1 MISNP
6 IDKHI
11 IVDILKDK
19 DAKSGLH
26 VSMIANKLLLLG
38 NIGEMD
44 LEKVTKR
51 VNAICNA
58 EARKQSGLIVKV
70 INPKT
75 KRPKL
80 GVYKV
85 KRFKDDTVIKEVPD
99 PAVLISAVG
108 TSAKVSLTTQDRP
121 VSLNLFVGKAGEC
134 AVMSELLFRGY
145 NVNSMLVDD
154 GVDIVASKNN
164 MFYLIQ
170 VKTSNLEDKGVIR
183 FSIRTER
190 FETFMGY
197 NIRYILVARCVL
209 SNIETNMYF
218 IFNNSDIQRFIS
230 EKLVLQT
237 TNGLNIKIRF
247 DSLEKTPFLYHDGK
261 ESNIGF
267 YMNNFT
273 L

>member
-1 MISNP
+1 MATNP

-11 IVDILKDK
+11 IASILKEK
-19 DAKSGLH
+19 DAKGGLH
-26 VSMIANKLLLLG
+26 VSMIADKLLLLG
-38 NIGEMD
+38 NIEETD
-44 LEKVTKR
+44 PEKIKKR
-51 VNAICNA
+51 VNAICIG
-58 EARKQSGLIVKV
+58 EAKKQSGLITKV

-80 GVYKV
+80 GVYKF
-85 KRFKDDTVIKEVPD
+85 KRSKDDILTILPD
-99 PAVLISAVG
+99 PIQLTPSISAENKIKNNTTIQQ
-108 TSAKVSLTTQDRP
+108 TSP
-121 VSLNLFVGKAGEC
+121 LNLFIGKAGEC

-170 VKTSNLEDKGVIR
+170 VKTSNIEEKGVVR

-190 FETFMGY
+190 FESFMGY
-197 NIRYILVARCVL
+197 NIRYILVARCIV

-218 IFNNSDIQRFIS
+218 IFNNSDIQRFVS

-237 TNGLNIKIRF
+237 ANGLNIKIRF
-247 DSLEKTPFLYHDGK
+247 DSLEKIPFLYHDGK
-261 ESNIGF
+261 ESSIGF
-267 YMNNFT
+267 YMNNFI